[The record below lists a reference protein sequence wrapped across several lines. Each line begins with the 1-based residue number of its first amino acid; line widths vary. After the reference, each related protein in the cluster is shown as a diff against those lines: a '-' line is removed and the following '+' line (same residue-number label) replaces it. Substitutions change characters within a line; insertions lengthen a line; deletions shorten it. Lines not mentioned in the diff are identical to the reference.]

1 MAASYPVPDQIRIY
15 HFTHLDNLAS
25 ILEGG
30 ALLSNNLHPNQS
42 INVSY
47 NDIQRRRQRTG
58 IPCGPGGNLHDY
70 VPFYFAP
77 RSPMLYTITQGNVEG
92 FQGDPG
98 ELVYLVARLEAVQ
111 AAGLPF
117 VFSDGHPIVFPS
129 GFYADPAELGRVD
142 WPLMQSQ
149 FWNNTQDDRDRM
161 RRRQA
166 ELLVHGRFPWDAL
179 ERIVVKA
186 NPMVSRVAALLR
198 ARPERKFMPIRPEPD
213 WYY

>member
-1 MAASYPVPDQIRIY
+1 MAAPYPVPTQIRIY

-25 ILEGG
+25 ILQGG
-30 ALLSNNLHPNQS
+30 ALLSNNLHPNRS
-42 INVSY
+42 VNVSY
-47 NDIQRRRQRTG
+47 NDIQRRRQHTR
-58 IPCGPGGNLHDY
+58 IPCGPSGTLHDY

-77 RSPMLYTITQGNVEG
+77 RSPMLFTITQGNVEG

-98 ELVYLVARLEAVQ
+98 ELVYLVGRLDTAQ
-111 AAGLPF
+111 AAGLPY

-142 WPLMQSQ
+142 WPLMKSRV
-149 FWNNTQDDRDRM
+149 WKNTENDRDRM

-166 ELLVHGRFPWDAL
+166 ELLVHERFPWELL
-179 ERIVVKA
+179 EQIVVKA
-186 NPMVSRVAALLR
+186 NPIAARVAALLR
-198 ARPERKFMPIRPEPD
+198 AHPERKFITIGVNRN